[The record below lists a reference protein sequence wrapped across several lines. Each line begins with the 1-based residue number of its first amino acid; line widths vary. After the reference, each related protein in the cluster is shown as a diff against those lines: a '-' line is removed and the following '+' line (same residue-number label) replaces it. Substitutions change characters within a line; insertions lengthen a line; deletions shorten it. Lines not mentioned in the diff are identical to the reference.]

1 MLLSELENCEYICV
15 CMIYWF
21 PIMEGKD
28 KIEEERELV
37 QEVQMPDTMKMC
49 NITGGDR
56 FRILG
61 KKSFIL

>member
-1 MLLSELENCEYICV
+1 
-15 CMIYWF
+15 
-21 PIMEGKD
+21 MEGKD

>member
-1 MLLSELENCEYICV
+1 
-15 CMIYWF
+15 MIYWF